1 MVVKSAVALENWRL
15 KMSRDEFFNRLWNM
29 VKDSDVEYHELLDD
43 DGEGGIYLQFKNV
56 TVEVEDE

>member
-1 MVVKSAVALENWRL
+1 MN
-15 KMSRDEFFNRLWNM
+15 RDEFFNRLWNM

-43 DGEGGIYLQFKNV
+43 DEEGVIYIQFENV